1 MTPTHQDHDH
11 RWSCQDAVVNS
22 STPNRT
28 VRRLAGYT
36 SAHPLTRTRAACWYV
51 AHQLHGSAAAAT
63 GLNPAGDAGDTSHN
77 ISVRGTSTGRVGQN
91 DRGRNRR
98 GALTKW
104 WSYASRKNVVFT
116 ARRYASAVCAV
127 VLYPS
132 VCLSVTSRYCIV
144 QRTETSISC
153 R

>member
-36 SAHPLTRTRAACWYV
+36 SAHPLTRTRPACWYV

-63 GLNPAGDAGDTSHN
+63 GLNPAGDAGDTSP
-77 ISVRGTSTGRVGQN
+77 IFWLGGRQREESVRMTEDGDQYQLS
-91 DRGRNRR
+91 
-98 GALTKW
+98 LTDPRDKI
-104 WSYASRKNVVFT
+104 
-116 ARRYASAVCAV
+116 
-127 VLYPS
+127 VL
-132 VCLSVTSRYCIV
+132 
-144 QRTETSISC
+144 
-153 R
+153 